1 MRIPI
6 PPMGRRPRPPPGRQ
20 VLLNRNARNCR
31 WSSSAKCVL
40 DPFDAV
46 FAVGQPVERDHI
58 EAHRA
63 DPPRRAPLQEEP
75 GGANDFSLLTAIHG
89 SRRAAEIAAGS
100 LAHFDDDQDAV
111 VEAHQ
116 IKFPAPTAQVALE
129 HGETSRL

>member
-1 MRIPI
+1 MSPAMIF
-6 PPMGRRPRPPPGRQ
+6 Q
-20 VLLNRNARNCR
+20 TQLVLGYVPWLLILAAYGWPWLR
-31 WSSSAKCVL
+31 SM
-40 DPFDAV
+40 
-46 FAVGQPVERDHI
+46 DHI